1 MKQLLLKS
9 LGRGAAHQLKHLRKV
24 ELIGGKG
31 QPLRRQPEDGDEL
44 LAVNETDVTRVE
56 SLRQVLT

>member
-1 MKQLLLKS
+1 
-9 LGRGAAHQLKHLRKV
+9 LKHLRKV